1 MRPTLWQA
9 PAKLS
14 GMRPESGLR
23 TFPRQVAREQS
34 RQAPPATPPAN
45 SPGNSQDGPEKRPRE
60 SHGTSPESAP
70 ESSRMRPP
78 EKPEFLRQP
87 PRNFP
92 RQKARKNCLP
102 PDIPRKSLRTPS
114 GERPGNAP
122 PADAAK
128 ARKHRKTARGNAPAG
143 LQSLTKASAFGAS
156 PIVRRLPCAVN
167 VAFRARHLP
176 CPAPGAFVRGGRRGQ
191 NLAGRRGT
199 PTAGREP
206 GSAALL
212 RQTGSVFRRVRV
224 SQRLPFRGKTAPELA
239 GPRPKNASPGIF
251 ARWKTHR
258 PALRRRKTKP
268 SPPPVRRG
276 RRRKDAARSPAN

>member
-1 MRPTLWQA
+1 
-9 PAKLS
+9 
-14 GMRPESGLR
+14 
-23 TFPRQVAREQS
+23 
-34 RQAPPATPPAN
+34 
-45 SPGNSQDGPEKRPRE
+45 
-60 SHGTSPESAP
+60 
-70 ESSRMRPP
+70 MRPP

-92 RQKARKNCLP
+92 RQKARKKRSSPGLSPEKP
-102 PDIPRKSLRTPS
+102 PDTLR
-114 GERPGNAP
+114 ERPGNAP

-143 LQSLTKASAFGAS
+143 LQSLTEASAFGAS

-167 VAFRARHLP
+167 GAFRARHLP
-176 CPAPGAFVRGGRRGQ
+176 CPSSGAFVRGGRRGQ
-191 NLAGRRGT
+191 SLAGRRGT

-224 SQRLPFRGKTAPELA
+224 TQRLPFRGKTAPELA
-239 GPRPKNASPGIF
+239 GPRPENASPGIF

-258 PALRRRKTKP
+258 PDFARRKTHRPALRRRETKP